1 MSIKTDS
8 HSLDWLERFHQA
20 VKDFPEIVDFY
31 PISGEVDY
39 MQRVVVPN
47 IAAYGEF
54 YKKLMSQMDI
64 IKVSSAFAMEQ
75 IK

>member
-1 MSIKTDS
+1 M
-8 HSLDWLERFHQA
+8 
-20 VKDFPEIVDFY
+20 KDFPEIVDFY